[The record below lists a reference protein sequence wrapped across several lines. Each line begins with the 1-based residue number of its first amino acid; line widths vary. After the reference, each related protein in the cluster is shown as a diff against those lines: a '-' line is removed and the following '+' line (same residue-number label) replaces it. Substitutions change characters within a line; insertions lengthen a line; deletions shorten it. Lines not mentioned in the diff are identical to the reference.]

1 MSGSNTAI
9 SRRRLLQGAGAM
21 WLLSVSQ
28 VSLAAVSQ
36 VVAVRVWPASSYT
49 RVTVESN
56 RQLKYKQFAL
66 SNPERVVV
74 DIEDVNLNSVLK
86 GMAAQIRADDPFIK
100 SARVWPASSYTRVTV
115 ESNRQLKY
123 KQFALSNPERV
134 VVDIEDVNLNSVL
147 KGMAAQIRADD
158 PFIKSARV
166 GQFDP
171 QTVRMVFELK
181 QNVKPQ
187 LFALAPVAGFKER
200 LVMDLYP
207 ANAQDMQD
215 PLLALLEDYNK
226 GDLEKQVPPA
236 QSGPQPGKAGRDRP
250 IVIMLDPGHGGED
263 SGAVGKYKTREK
275 DVVLQIARRLRSLI
289 EKEGNMKVYMT
300 RNEDIFIPLQVR
312 VAKAQKQRADLF
324 VSIHADAFTSR
335 QPSGSSVFA
344 LSTKGATSTA
354 AKYLAQTQNASD
366 LIGGVSKSGDR
377 YVDHTMFDMVQSLTI
392 ADSLKFGKAVLN
404 KLGKIN
410 KLHKNQVEQAG
421 FAVLKAP
428 DIPSI
433 LVETAFISNVE
444 EERKLK
450 TATFQQEVAESILAG
465 IKAYFAD
472 GATLARRG

>member
-1 MSGSNTAI
+1 MSDSSPPI

-28 VSLAAVSQ
+28 VGHAASSQ
-36 VVAVRVWPASSYT
+36 VVAVRVWPASFYT

-56 RQLKYKQFAL
+56 KMLKYKQFAL

-74 DIEDVNLNSVLK
+74 DIEGVNLNSVLK
-86 GMAAQIRADDPFIK
+86 GVGNQIR
-100 SARVWPASSYTRVTV
+100 V
-115 ESNRQLKY
+115 
-123 KQFALSNPERV
+123 
-134 VVDIEDVNLNSVL
+134 
-147 KGMAAQIRADD
+147 DD

-171 QTVRMVFELK
+171 NTVRMVFELK
-181 QNVKPQ
+181 QNVTPH
-187 LFALAPVAGFKER
+187 LFALAPVAEFKER

-207 ANAQDMQD
+207 ANMNSEQD
-215 PLLALLEDYNK
+215 PLLALLEDYNNGELDK
-226 GDLEKQVPPA
+226 KMPA
-236 QSGPQPGKAGRDRP
+236 EQGPKPGKAGRDRP

-263 SGAVGKYKTREK
+263 PGAIGPNKTREK
-275 DVVLQIARRLRSLI
+275 DIVLKIARRLKALI
-289 EKEGNMKVYMT
+289 DKEGNMKAYMT
-300 RNEDIFIPLQVR
+300 RNEDVFIPLKVR

-324 VSIHADAFTSR
+324 VSIHADAFTSGAAR
-335 QPSGSSVFA
+335 GSSVFA

-354 AKYLAQTQNASD
+354 AKFLAQTQNAAD
-366 LIGGVSKSGDR
+366 LIGGVSKSGDK
-377 YVDHTMFDMVQSLTI
+377 YLDHTMFDMVQSLTI
-392 ADSLKFGKAVLN
+392 NDSLKFGKEVLHR
-404 KLGKIN
+404 LGKVN
-410 KLHKNQVEQAG
+410 KLHKNSVDQAG

-433 LVETAFISNVE
+433 LVETAFLSNRE
-444 EERKLK
+444 EERKLR

>member
-1 MSGSNTAI
+1 MSTFKPLKALT
-9 SRRRLLQGAGAM
+9 SRRQVLKAG
-21 WLLSVSQ
+21 
-28 VSLAAVSQ
+28 LAALTLTGIAKQ
-36 VVAVRVWPASSYT
+36 AQAKE
-49 RVTVESN
+49 EST
-56 RQLKYKQFAL
+56 LKT
-66 SNPERVVV
+66 SNGHSKPKAKKPGAKRVV
-74 DIEDVNLNSVLK
+74 
-86 GMAAQIRADDPFIK
+86 
-100 SARVWPASSYTRVTV
+100 
-115 ESNRQLKY
+115 
-123 KQFALSNPERV
+123 
-134 VVDIEDVNLNSVL
+134 
-147 KGMAAQIRADD
+147 
-158 PFIKSARV
+158 
-166 GQFDP
+166 
-171 QTVRMVFELK
+171 
-181 QNVKPQ
+181 
-187 LFALAPVAGFKER
+187 
-200 LVMDLYP
+200 
-207 ANAQDMQD
+207 
-215 PLLALLEDYNK
+215 
-226 GDLEKQVPPA
+226 
-236 QSGPQPGKAGRDRP
+236 
-250 IVIMLDPGHGGED
+250 MLDPGHGGED
-263 SGAVGKYKTREK
+263 SGAIGKYHTREK
-275 DVVLQIARRLRSLI
+275 DVVLQIARRLRALI
-289 EKEGNMKVYMT
+289 EKEGNMRAYMT
-300 RNEDIFIPLQVR
+300 RNEDVFIPLKVR

-335 QPSGSSVFA
+335 QPRGSSVFA

-410 KLHKNQVEQAG
+410 NLHKNQVEQAG

>member
-1 MSGSNTAI
+1 MSGANSAI

-28 VSLAAVSQ
+28 VGLAAVSQ
-36 VVAVRVWPASSYT
+36 VVAVRIWPASSYT

-56 RQLKYKQFAL
+56 RLLKYKQFAL
-66 SNPERVVV
+66 SNPDRVVV

-86 GMAAQIRADDPFIK
+86 GIGAQIRSDDP
-100 SARVWPASSYTRVTV
+100 Y
-115 ESNRQLKY
+115 
-123 KQFALSNPERV
+123 
-134 VVDIEDVNLNSVL
+134 
-147 KGMAAQIRADD
+147 
-158 PFIKSARV
+158 IKSARV

-171 QTVRMVFELK
+171 KTVRMVFELK

-215 PLLALLEDYNK
+215 PLLEDYNK
-226 GDLEKQVPPA
+226 GDLDKQVPPS

-263 SGAVGKYKTREK
+263 PGAIGKYKTREK
-275 DVVLQIARRLRSLI
+275 DVVLQIARRLRALI
-289 EKEGNMKVYMT
+289 EKEGNMRVYMT
-300 RNEDIFIPLQVR
+300 RNEDIFIPLKVR

-392 ADSLKFGKAVLN
+392 ADSLKFGKAVL
-404 KLGKIN
+404 KQLGKIN
-410 KLHKNQVEQAG
+410 DLHKNKVEQAG

-433 LVETAFISNVE
+433 LVETAFISNIE

-450 TATFQQEVAESILAG
+450 TATFQQQVAESILAG

-472 GATLARRG
+472 GATLARRS

>member
-1 MSGSNTAI
+1 MSGANSAI

-28 VSLAAVSQ
+28 VGLAAVSQ
-36 VVAVRVWPASSYT
+36 VVAVRIWPASSYT

-56 RQLKYKQFAL
+56 RLLKYKQFAL
-66 SNPERVVV
+66 SNPDRVVV

-86 GMAAQIRADDPFIK
+86 GIGAQIRSDDP
-100 SARVWPASSYTRVTV
+100 Y
-115 ESNRQLKY
+115 
-123 KQFALSNPERV
+123 
-134 VVDIEDVNLNSVL
+134 
-147 KGMAAQIRADD
+147 
-158 PFIKSARV
+158 IKSARV

-171 QTVRMVFELK
+171 KTVRMVFELK

-226 GDLEKQVPPA
+226 GDLDKQVPPS

-263 SGAVGKYKTREK
+263 PGAIGKYKTREK
-275 DVVLQIARRLRSLI
+275 DVVLQIARRLRALI

-300 RNEDIFIPLQVR
+300 RNEDIFIPLKVR

-392 ADSLKFGKAVLN
+392 ADSLKFGKAVL
-404 KLGKIN
+404 KQLGKIN
-410 KLHKNQVEQAG
+410 DLHKTKSSRRVC
-421 FAVLKAP
+421 VLKAP

-433 LVETAFISNVE
+433 LVETAFISNIE

-450 TATFQQEVAESILAG
+450 TATFQQQVAESILAG

-472 GATLARRG
+472 GATLARRS

>member
-1 MSGSNTAI
+1 MSDSSPLI

-28 VSLAAVSQ
+28 VGHAASSQ

-56 RQLKYKQFAL
+56 KMLKYKQFAL

-74 DIEDVNLNSVLK
+74 DIEGVNLNSVLK
-86 GMAAQIRADDPFIK
+86 GVGNQIR
-100 SARVWPASSYTRVTV
+100 V
-115 ESNRQLKY
+115 
-123 KQFALSNPERV
+123 
-134 VVDIEDVNLNSVL
+134 
-147 KGMAAQIRADD
+147 DD

-171 QTVRMVFELK
+171 NTVRMVFELK
-181 QNVKPQ
+181 QNVTPH
-187 LFALAPVAGFKER
+187 LFALAPVAEFKER

-207 ANAQDMQD
+207 ANMNSDQD
-215 PLLALLEDYNK
+215 PLLALLEDYNNGELDNK
-226 GDLEKQVPPA
+226 MPA
-236 QSGPQPGKAGRDRP
+236 EQGPKPGKAGRDRP

-263 SGAVGKYKTREK
+263 PGAIGPNKTREK
-275 DVVLQIARRLRSLI
+275 DIVLKIARRLKALI
-289 EKEGNMKVYMT
+289 DKEGNMKAYMT
-300 RNEDIFIPLQVR
+300 RNEDVFIPLKVR

-324 VSIHADAFTSR
+324 VSIHADAFTSGAAR
-335 QPSGSSVFA
+335 GSSVFA

-354 AKYLAQTQNASD
+354 AKFLAQTQNAAD
-366 LIGGVSKSGDR
+366 LIGGVSKSGDK
-377 YVDHTMFDMVQSLTI
+377 YLDHTIFDMVQSLTI
-392 ADSLKFGKAVLN
+392 NDSLKFGKEVLN
-404 KLGKIN
+404 RLGKVN
-410 KLHKNQVEQAG
+410 KLHKNSVDQAG

-433 LVETAFISNVE
+433 LVETAFLSNRE
-444 EERKLK
+444 EERKLR

>member
-1 MSGSNTAI
+1 
-9 SRRRLLQGAGAM
+9 
-21 WLLSVSQ
+21 
-28 VSLAAVSQ
+28 
-36 VVAVRVWPASSYT
+36 
-49 RVTVESN
+49 
-56 RQLKYKQFAL
+56 
-66 SNPERVVV
+66 
-74 DIEDVNLNSVLK
+74 
-86 GMAAQIRADDPFIK
+86 
-100 SARVWPASSYTRVTV
+100 
-115 ESNRQLKY
+115 
-123 KQFALSNPERV
+123 
-134 VVDIEDVNLNSVL
+134 
-147 KGMAAQIRADD
+147 
-158 PFIKSARV
+158 
-166 GQFDP
+166 
-171 QTVRMVFELK
+171 
-181 QNVKPQ
+181 
-187 LFALAPVAGFKER
+187 
-200 LVMDLYP
+200 
-207 ANAQDMQD
+207 
-215 PLLALLEDYNK
+215 
-226 GDLEKQVPPA
+226 
-236 QSGPQPGKAGRDRP
+236 
-250 IVIMLDPGHGGED
+250 
-263 SGAVGKYKTREK
+263 
-275 DVVLQIARRLRSLI
+275 
-289 EKEGNMKVYMT
+289 MKVYMT

-472 GATLARRG
+472 GRRWREGDDKKALNGAFLWETRNKKTPVRVFNNWLRGAGFETRRPSGYEPDELPGCSTPRHRTALFHQI

>member
-1 MSGSNTAI
+1 MSGANSAI

-28 VSLAAVSQ
+28 VGLAAVSQ
-36 VVAVRVWPASSYT
+36 VVAVRIWPASSYT

-56 RQLKYKQFAL
+56 RLLKYKQFAL
-66 SNPERVVV
+66 SNPDRVVV

-86 GMAAQIRADDPFIK
+86 GIGAQIRSDDP
-100 SARVWPASSYTRVTV
+100 Y
-115 ESNRQLKY
+115 
-123 KQFALSNPERV
+123 
-134 VVDIEDVNLNSVL
+134 
-147 KGMAAQIRADD
+147 
-158 PFIKSARV
+158 IKSARV

-171 QTVRMVFELK
+171 KTVRMVFELK

-226 GDLEKQVPPA
+226 GDLDKQVPPS

-263 SGAVGKYKTREK
+263 PGAIGKYKTREK
-275 DVVLQIARRLRSLI
+275 DVVLQIARRLRALI

-300 RNEDIFIPLQVR
+300 RNEDIFIPLKVR

-392 ADSLKFGKAVLN
+392 ADSLKFGKAVL
-404 KLGKIN
+404 KQLGKIN
-410 KLHKNQVEQAG
+410 DLHKNKVEQAG

-433 LVETAFISNVE
+433 LVETAFISNIE

-450 TATFQQEVAESILAG
+450 TATFQQQVVESILAG

-472 GATLARRG
+472 GATLARRS